1 MDIHDQRVDTTMLAG
16 FAGTAVTEITVL
28 RADGVVVTASM
39 SDGLW
44 AAWWPGTSKAV
55 SVTVHTCDGHSKTT
69 PIGRVMTVPPPLTGS

>member
-1 MDIHDQRVDTTMLAG
+1 VGENGSSWTMDIHDQRVDTTMLAG

-39 SDGLW
+39 SDG
-44 AAWWPGTSKAV
+44 
-55 SVTVHTCDGHSKTT
+55 HRKTT

>member
-1 MDIHDQRVDTTMLAG
+1 MLAG

-39 SDGLW
+39 SDG
-44 AAWWPGTSKAV
+44 
-55 SVTVHTCDGHSKTT
+55 HRKTT